1 MTITK
6 TDVFRCVCQ
15 WLSETS
21 GIHLLKADEKSA
33 TYYFESECI
42 HIKVVDS
49 RAKETNQGGM
59 FMMETKETF
68 YNWDNMY
75 YSTSLPYTKQEF
87 QQILHH
93 METIQEEEHLERADN
108 FYRFFS

>member
-6 TDVFRCVCQ
+6 TDVFRYVCK

-21 GIHLLKADEKSA
+21 GIRLLKADKKIA
-33 TYYFESECI
+33 TYYYESEFI
-42 HIKVVDS
+42 RIKVVDVCNEIGNKDG
-49 RAKETNQGGM
+49 A

-75 YSTSLPYTKQEF
+75 YSTSLPHTKEQF
-87 QQILHH
+87 QQILLD
-93 METIQEEEHLERADN
+93 MQTIQEEQHLDRADN
-108 FYRFFS
+108 FYRFFP